1 VTPLDGTDVV
11 FADLD
16 GVIYTGEN
24 AVPFAV
30 DSLNSAADRVRL
42 AYITNNASRTPTA
55 IAEHLNGLGLKVT
68 ADDIVASPQA
78 AVKILATLVDPG
90 ATILVIGGEGLISEV
105 VNAGFVVTDSADD
118 KPAAVIQGFAPTV
131 GWVHLAEAS
140 FALHRGIPWVATNT
154 DWTIPVARGVAP
166 GNGTLV
172 SAVHLA
178 VGRLPVFAGKPEK
191 AIFDYAAERFD
202 AKNALVIGD
211 RLDTDILGANRAGMR
226 SALVLT
232 GIDGPKQVLA
242 ASEDHQPTYILSD
255 LRELSQPYPEAVVAE
270 KNGVTTV
277 TVRKS
282 VVTMA
287 GNVVRVK
294 KRGSSSIDLL
304 RAGATAIYRSGL
316 RIYGLDVDPAIYS

>member
-1 VTPLDGTDVV
+1 VTPLDGTDVL

-30 DSLNSAADRVRL
+30 ESLNAVPDSVRL
-42 AYITNNASRTPTA
+42 AYITNNASRTPTS
-55 IAEHLNGLGLKVT
+55 IATHLTSLGLRVT
-68 ADDIVASPQA
+68 ADDVVSSPQA

-90 ATILVIGGEGLISEV
+90 STILVIGGEGLISEV
-105 VNAGFVVTDSADD
+105 AQAGFRITDSAEDS
-118 KPAAVIQGFAPTV
+118 PAAVIQGFAPTV

-191 AIFDYAAERFD
+191 AIFDVAAERFK
-202 AKNALVIGD
+202 ARTPLVIGD

-255 LRELSQPYPEAVVAE
+255 LRELSQPYPEAIVSE
-270 KNGVTTV
+270 KNGATTV
-277 TVRKS
+277 SVGKS
-282 VVTMA
+282 VVTML
-287 GNVVRVK
+287 GNTVRAK
-294 KRGSSSIDLL
+294 KRGSNPIDLL

-316 RIYGLDVDPAIYS
+316 RIYGLDVDPALYS

>member
-16 GVIYTGEN
+16 GVIYTGDN

-30 DSLNSAADRVRL
+30 ESLNAAAKLVRL

-55 IAEHLNGLGLKVT
+55 IAEHLNKLGLTVT
-68 ADDIVASPQA
+68 ADDIVSSPQA

-90 ATILVIGGEGLISEV
+90 STILVIGGEGLISEV

-118 KPAAVIQGFAPTV
+118 DPAAVIQGFAPTV

-191 AIFDYAAERFD
+191 AIFDYAAGRFE
-202 AKNALVIGD
+202 ASNALVIGD

-242 ASEDHQPTYILSD
+242 SSEDHQPTYILSD
-255 LRELSQPYPEAVVAE
+255 LRELSQPYPEAVVVE

-282 VVTMA
+282 VVTMS
-287 GNVVRVK
+287 GNVVRMK
-294 KRGSSSIDLL
+294 KSGSSSIDLL